1 MQTAVI
7 QGAISAVCIQNALA
21 DGGQRDM
28 PSFDYDLAIIGAGS
42 GGLTAARLA
51 RFFAKRVVLIDKE
64 RLGGDCLHYGCVPSK
79 ALIKASRVAHEA
91 ATATRWGLSVQ
102 RVPTGLTAIN
112 ARVRQA
118 ITDIGKLDDVEVLS
132 ELGVDVLLGGATFRD
147 PHTLSVGGD
156 SEDRAIT
163 AKFVLIASGSRP
175 AVPDVEGLAEVG
187 YLTNED
193 VFDLSDLPGRLAVIG
208 GGPIGV
214 ELAQAL
220 HRLGSTV
227 TVLQRGPHLIPR
239 DDAEMIDLLEG
250 QFTDEGIDLR
260 LNTSPVAAHRDGGDI
275 VLTLGDGELRVDQ
288 ILCAVGRV
296 PTVESLG
303 LDAAGVT
310 INARGI
316 AVNELLQTNQSHI
329 YAVGDVTG
337 GPAFTHYAGHQAAHA
352 VRNIFVP
359 IKAKFA
365 PGHLPWV
372 TFTDPEIAHVGRTEA
387 EVRAAGDTY
396 EIVRFPY
403 SHNERAVTD
412 AEPVG
417 LMKFLIDG
425 KRRLIGA
432 HIAGHCAGEL
442 INELTLA
449 MNNDL
454 SVEAIIS
461 SIHAYPTYSF
471 AIPIALY
478 DYALNENPSTAAR
491 VGRFL
496 SRLT

>member
-1 MQTAVI
+1 MA
-7 QGAISAVCIQNALA
+7 
-21 DGGQRDM
+21 
-28 PSFDYDLAIIGAGS
+28 SFDYDLAIIGAGS
-42 GGLTAARLA
+42 AGLTAARVG
-51 RFFAKRVVLIDKE
+51 RFFAKRIALIDKD

-79 ALIKASRVAHEA
+79 ALIKASRVAHET
-91 ATATRWGLSVQ
+91 ATAGRWGLPAQPVATDLAA
-102 RVPTGLTAIN
+102 VN
-112 ARVRQA
+112 ARVHQA
-118 ITDIGKLDDVEVLS
+118 ITEISKLDDTAVLS

-147 PHTLSVGGD
+147 PHTLHVGD
-156 SEDRAIT
+156 HDIT

-175 AVPDVEGLAEVG
+175 AVPDIDGLAEVG

-193 VFDLSDLPGRLAVIG
+193 VFDLGALPDRLAVIG

-220 HRLGSTV
+220 HRLGSAV
-227 TVLQRGPHLIPR
+227 TVIQRGPHLLPR
-239 DDAEMIDLLEG
+239 DDTDLIDILERH
-250 QFTDEGIDLR
+250 FTDEGIDVR
-260 LNTSPVAAHRDGGDI
+260 CDTRSTAARRDGADT
-275 VLTLGDGELRVDQ
+275 VLSLGADELRVDA
-288 ILCAVGRV
+288 ILCAIGRV
-296 PTVESLG
+296 PNVETLG
-303 LDAAGVT
+303 LDAAGIT
-310 INARGI
+310 TNNHGI
-316 AVNELLQTNQSHI
+316 TVNHQLQTSQPHI

-359 IKAKFA
+359 IKAAFS

-372 TFTDPEIAHVGRTEA
+372 TFTDPEIAHVGKTET

-396 EIVRFPY
+396 EVIRFPY
-403 SHNERAVTD
+403 SHNERAVTE
-412 AEPVG
+412 AETVG
-417 LMKFLIDG
+417 LMKFLINS

-432 HIAGHCAGEL
+432 HIAGHAAGEM
-442 INELTLA
+442 INELTRA

-454 SVEAIIS
+454 TVDAIIS

-478 DYALNENPSTAAR
+478 DYVLTHNPSTAAK

-496 SRLT
+496 SHLT

>member
-1 MQTAVI
+1 
-7 QGAISAVCIQNALA
+7 
-21 DGGQRDM
+21 M

-42 GGLTAARLA
+42 GGLTAARVG
-51 RFFAKRVVLIDKE
+51 RFFAKRVALIDKD
-64 RLGGDCLHYGCVPSK
+64 RLGGDCLNYGCVPSK
-79 ALIKASRVAHEA
+79 ALIKASRVAHET
-91 ATATRWGLSVQ
+91 ATAQRWGLPARLVSTDLAAV
-102 RVPTGLTAIN
+102 N

-118 ITDIGKLDDVEVLS
+118 ITEVGKLDDAEVLA
-132 ELGVDVLLGGATFRD
+132 ELGVDVLFGGTSFHD
-147 PHTLSVGGD
+147 PHTLRVGD
-156 SEDRAIT
+156 QHIT

-175 AVPDVEGLAEVG
+175 AVPDIDGLAEVG
-187 YLTNED
+187 FLTNED
-193 VFDLSDLPGRLAVIG
+193 VFDLNNLPGHLAVIG

-214 ELAQAL
+214 ELAQAF

-227 TVLQRGPHLIPR
+227 TVLQRGTHLIPR
-239 DDAEMIDLLEG
+239 DDAEVIDILER
-250 QFTDEGIDLR
+250 QFADEGIDVRCNTR
-260 LNTSPVAAHRDGGDI
+260 LNAVRREGGDI
-275 VLTLGDGELRVDQ
+275 VLTMDDGELRVDE
-288 ILCAVGRV
+288 ISCAVGRV
-296 PTVESLG
+296 PNTEALA
-303 LDAAGVT
+303 LDAADVST
-310 INARGI
+310 TKQGI
-316 AVNELLQTNQSHI
+316 AINNLLQTSQPHI
-329 YAVGDVTG
+329 YAAGDVTG

-359 IKAKFA
+359 IKAAFS

-387 EVRAAGDTY
+387 EARAAGGTC
-396 EIVRFPY
+396 EVIRFPY
-403 SHNERAVTD
+403 SHNERAVTE
-412 AEPVG
+412 AETVG

-425 KRRLIGA
+425 KRRLIGV
-432 HIAGHCAGEL
+432 HIAGHCAGEM

-454 SVEAIIS
+454 TVDAIIS

-478 DYALNENPSTAAR
+478 DYALTHNPSTTAK

>member
-1 MQTAVI
+1 
-7 QGAISAVCIQNALA
+7 
-21 DGGQRDM
+21 M

-42 GGLTAARLA
+42 AGLTAARVA
-51 RFFAKRVVLIDKE
+51 RFFAKRVALIDKD
-64 RLGGDCLHYGCVPSK
+64 RLGGDCLHFGCVPSK
-79 ALIKASRVAHEA
+79 ALIKSSRVAHEA
-91 ATATRWGLSVQ
+91 ATAQRWGLCAQSLPKGIAAV
-102 RVPTGLTAIN
+102 N
-112 ARVRQA
+112 ARVHHA
-118 ITDIGKLDDVEVLS
+118 VTEIGKLDDAEVLS
-132 ELGVDVLLGGATFRD
+132 GLGVDVLLGGATFRD
-147 PHTLSVGGD
+147 PHTLRIGTGD
-156 SEDRAIT
+156 STGRDIT

-175 AVPDVEGLAEVG
+175 AVPHIDGLAEVG

-193 VFDLSDLPGRLAVIG
+193 VFDLSELPDRLAVIG
-208 GGPIGV
+208 GGPIGA

-239 DDAEMIDLLEG
+239 DDADSIDVLER
-250 QFTDEGIDLR
+250 QFAGEGIDVR
-260 LNTSPVAAHRDGGDI
+260 CNTQPRAARREDGDI
-275 VLTLGDGELRVDQ
+275 VLAVGPPELQGELRVDAV
-288 ILCAVGRV
+288 LCAVGRV
-296 PTVESLG
+296 PNLEMLG
-303 LDAAGVT
+303 LDVAGIAT
-310 INARGI
+310 NERGI
-316 AVNELLQTNQSHI
+316 AVNKRLQTSRPHI

-359 IKAKFA
+359 IKAAFS
-365 PGHLPWV
+365 PGYLPWV

-387 EVRAAGDTY
+387 EVRAAGDTC
-396 EIVRFPY
+396 EVIRFPY

-417 LMKFLIDG
+417 LMKFLINSR
-425 KRRLIGA
+425 RRLIGA
-432 HIAGHCAGEL
+432 HIAGQCAGEM

-454 SVEAIIS
+454 TVDAIIG

-478 DYALNENPSTAAR
+478 DYALTQKPSRAAK

>member
-1 MQTAVI
+1 
-7 QGAISAVCIQNALA
+7 
-21 DGGQRDM
+21 M

-51 RFFAKRVVLIDKE
+51 RFFAKRVALIDKD

-91 ATATRWGLSVQ
+91 ATAQRWGLSAQ
-102 RVPTGLTAIN
+102 PLNNGLASVN
-112 ARVRQA
+112 ARVQRA
-118 ITDIGKLDDVEVLS
+118 IADIGKLDDTAALS

-147 PHTLSVGGD
+147 PHTLRVA
-156 SEDRAIT
+156 DRDIT
-163 AKFVLIASGSRP
+163 AKFLLIASGSSP
-175 AVPDVEGLAEVG
+175 AVPAIEGLAEVG

-193 VFDLSDLPGRLAVIG
+193 VFDLSDIPDRLAVIG

-214 ELAQAL
+214 ELAQAF

-239 DDAEMIDLLEG
+239 DDTEIIDVLERQFAE
-250 QFTDEGIDLR
+250 EGIDVR
-260 LNTSPVAAHRDGGDI
+260 LDTRLHAVRRDGADT
-275 VLTLGDGELRVDQ
+275 VLTLDGGQLRVDKV
-288 ILCAVGRV
+288 LCAVGRI
-296 PTVESLG
+296 PNTESLG

-310 INARGI
+310 ANERGI
-316 AVNELLQTNQSHI
+316 AVNELLQTDQPHI

-372 TFTDPEIAHVGRTEA
+372 TFTDPEMAHVGHTEEQA
-387 EVRAAGDTY
+387 RAAGDTF
-396 EIVRFPY
+396 EVVRFPY

-432 HIAGHCAGEL
+432 HIAGHCAGEM

-454 SVEAIIS
+454 TVDAIIN

-478 DYALNENPSTAAR
+478 DYTLTENPSTAAK

>member
-1 MQTAVI
+1 
-7 QGAISAVCIQNALA
+7 
-21 DGGQRDM
+21 
-28 PSFDYDLAIIGAGS
+28 

-51 RFFAKRVVLIDKE
+51 RFFAKRVALIDKD

-79 ALIKASRVAHEA
+79 ALIKASRVAHES
-91 ATATRWGLSVQ
+91 ATAQRWGLTAQ
-102 RVPTGLTAIN
+102 RRPAGLAAVN
-112 ARVRQA
+112 ARVQQA
-118 ITDIGKLDDVEVLS
+118 IADVGKLDDVLALS

-147 PHTLSVGGD
+147 PHTLRVG
-156 SEDRAIT
+156 DRDIT
-163 AKFVLIASGSRP
+163 AKFILIASGSRP
-175 AVPDVEGLAEVG
+175 AVPDIDGLTDVG

-214 ELAQAL
+214 ELAQAF

-227 TVLQRGPHLIPR
+227 TVLQRGPSLIPR
-239 DDAEMIDLLEG
+239 DDAEMIDILEL
-250 QFTDEGIDLR
+250 QFADEGIDVR
-260 LNTSPVAAHRDGGDI
+260 LDTSLHTVHRHGADN
-275 VLTLGDGELRVDQ
+275 VLTLGSPFDAEELRVDA

-296 PTVESLG
+296 PNVEMLG
-303 LDAAGVT
+303 LDAVGVT
-310 INARGI
+310 TSARGI
-316 AVNELLQTNQSHI
+316 VVNDLLQTNHSHI

-387 EVRAAGDTY
+387 EVRAAGNTC
-396 EIVRFPY
+396 EIIRFPY

-417 LMKFLIDG
+417 MIKLLVNG

-432 HIAGHCAGEL
+432 HIAGHCAGEM

-454 SVEAIIS
+454 TVDAIIG

-478 DYALNENPSTAAR
+478 DYALTENPSTAAR

>member
-1 MQTAVI
+1 LDT
-7 QGAISAVCIQNALA
+7 SH
-21 DGGQRDM
+21 
-28 PSFDYDLAIIGAGS
+28 LAIIGAGS
-42 GGLTAARLA
+42 AGLTAARLA
-51 RFFAKRVVLIDKE
+51 RFFAKRVALIDKD

-91 ATATRWGLSVQ
+91 ATAHRWGLSAQ
-102 RVPTGLTAIN
+102 RLDNGIAAVN
-112 ARVRQA
+112 ARVSQA
-118 ITDIGKLDDVEVLS
+118 VTEIGKLDDADILS

-147 PHTLSVGGD
+147 PHTLRV
-156 SEDRAIT
+156 EDRDIT

-175 AVPDVEGLAEVG
+175 AVPDIEGLAEVG

-193 VFDLSDLPGRLAVIG
+193 VFDLTDLPGRLAVIG

-214 ELAQAL
+214 ELGQAL

-227 TVLQRGPHLIPR
+227 TVLHNGPHLIPR
-239 DDAEMIDLLEG
+239 DDTDMIGALQR
-250 QFTDEGIDLR
+250 QFTAEGIDVR
-260 LNTSPVAAHRDGGDI
+260 LDTRIRAARREGGDV
-275 VLTLGDGELRVDQ
+275 VLTLDPDELRVDA
-288 ILCAVGRV
+288 ILGAVGRV
-296 PTVESLG
+296 PNVESLG
-303 LDAAGVT
+303 LDAAGVST
-310 INARGI
+310 NDRGI
-316 AVNELLQTNQSHI
+316 AVNDLLQTNQSHI

-359 IKAKFA
+359 VKAKFS

-372 TFTDPEIAHVGRTEA
+372 TFTDPEIAHVGRTET
-387 EVRAAGDTY
+387 EIRAAGDTC

-412 AEPVG
+412 AETVG

-425 KRRLIGA
+425 KRRLLGA
-432 HIAGHCAGEL
+432 HIAGHNAGEM

-454 SVEAIIS
+454 TVDAIIG

-478 DYALNENPSTAAR
+478 DYALTQHPSTTAK

>member
-1 MQTAVI
+1 
-7 QGAISAVCIQNALA
+7 
-21 DGGQRDM
+21 M

-42 GGLTAARLA
+42 AGLTAARLA
-51 RFFAKRVVLIDKE
+51 RFFGKRVALIDKD
-64 RLGGDCLHYGCVPSK
+64 RLGGDCLNYGCVPSK

-91 ATATRWGLSVQ
+91 ATAQRWGLSAQHLPKDLAAV
-102 RVPTGLTAIN
+102 N
-112 ARVRQA
+112 ARVQHA
-118 ITDIGKLDDVEVLS
+118 VTEIGKLDDAEVLS
-132 ELGVDVLLGGATFRD
+132 ALGVDVLLGGAAFRD
-147 PHTLSVGGD
+147 PHTLSVG
-156 SEDRAIT
+156 DRDIT

-175 AVPDVEGLAEVG
+175 SVPDIEGLAEVG

-193 VFDLSDLPGRLAVIG
+193 VFDLSRLPGRLAVIG

-239 DDAEMIDLLEG
+239 DDTDMVDVLER
-250 QFTDEGIDLR
+250 QFADEGIDVR
-260 LNTSPVAAHRDGGDI
+260 LATRPSAVRREGEDI
-275 VLTLGDGELRVDQ
+275 VLSVDPHELRVDA

-296 PTVESLG
+296 PNVETLG
-303 LDAAGVT
+303 LDAAGVST
-310 INARGI
+310 NDRGI
-316 AVNELLQTNQSHI
+316 PVNDLLQTNQSHI

-359 IKAKFA
+359 VKAKFS

-387 EVRAAGDTY
+387 EIRAAGDTC
-396 EIVRFPY
+396 EIIRFPY
-403 SHNERAVTD
+403 THNERAVTD
-412 AEPVG
+412 AETVG

-425 KRRLIGA
+425 KRRLLGA
-432 HIAGHCAGEL
+432 HIAGQCAGEM

-454 SVEAIIS
+454 TVDAIIS

-478 DYALNENPSTAAR
+478 DYALTQNPSTTAK

>member
-1 MQTAVI
+1 VA
-7 QGAISAVCIQNALA
+7 
-21 DGGQRDM
+21 
-28 PSFDYDLAIIGAGS
+28 
-42 GGLTAARLA
+42 
-51 RFFAKRVVLIDKE
+51 LIDKD

-79 ALIKASRVAHEA
+79 ALIKASRVAHEN
-91 ATATRWGLSVQ
+91 ATAQRWGLAPQ
-102 RVPTGLTAIN
+102 RRTAGLAGVN
-112 ARVRQA
+112 ARVQQA
-118 ITDIGKLDDVEVLS
+118 IADVGKLDDVLALS
-132 ELGVDVLLGGATFRD
+132 ELGVDVLLGGARFRD
-147 PHTLSVGGD
+147 PHTLHVG
-156 SEDRAIT
+156 DRDIT
-163 AKFVLIASGSRP
+163 AKFILIASGSRP
-175 AVPDVEGLAEVG
+175 AVPDINGLGAVG

-214 ELAQAL
+214 ELAQAF

-227 TVLQRGPHLIPR
+227 TVLQCGPHLIPR
-239 DDAEMIDLLEG
+239 DDAEMIDILEH
-250 QFTDEGIDLR
+250 QFADEGIDVR
-260 LNTSPVAAHRDGGDI
+260 LDTSLTAVRRHGGDN
-275 VLTLGDGELRVDQ
+275 VLTLGRPFDADELRVDA

-296 PTVESLG
+296 PNVEMLG

-310 INARGI
+310 TTARGI
-316 AVNELLQTNQSHI
+316 VINDLLQTNQSHI

-372 TFTDPEIAHVGRTEA
+372 TFTDPEIAHVGHTEA
-387 EVRAAGDTY
+387 EVRAAGDTC
-396 EIVRFPY
+396 EIIRFPY

-417 LMKFLIDG
+417 LIKLLIDG

-432 HIAGHCAGEL
+432 HIAGHCAGEM

-454 SVEAIIS
+454 TVDAIIG

-478 DYALNENPSTAAR
+478 DYALTENPSTAAR

>member
-1 MQTAVI
+1 MAGTTV
-7 QGAISAVCIQNALA
+7 S
-21 DGGQRDM
+21 
-28 PSFDYDLAIIGAGS
+28 SFDYDLAIIGAGS
-42 GGLTAARLA
+42 AGLTAARLA
-51 RFFAKRVVLIDKE
+51 RFFGKRVALIDND

-79 ALIKASRVAHEA
+79 ALIKASRVAYEA
-91 ATATRWGLSVQ
+91 ATAQRWGLSAQ
-102 RVPTGLTAIN
+102 RLPKGLAAVN
-112 ARVRQA
+112 VRVRQA
-118 ITDIGKLDDVEVLS
+118 VDDVGELDDAVMLS

-147 PHTLSVGGD
+147 PHTLRVAERD
-156 SEDRAIT
+156 VT

-175 AVPDVEGLAEVG
+175 AVPHVEGLAEVG

-193 VFDLSDLPGRLAVIG
+193 VFDLSDLPERLAVIG

-239 DDAEMIDLLEG
+239 DDTDMIDVLER
-250 QFTDEGIDLR
+250 QFAAEGIDVR
-260 LNTSPVAAHRDGGDI
+260 LGTRPSAARREGEDI
-275 VLTLGDGELRVDQ
+275 VLTLGDEALRVDAV
-288 ILCAVGRV
+288 LCAVGRV
-296 PTVESLG
+296 PNVETLG
-303 LDAAGVT
+303 LGAAGIGSSHRGIT
-310 INARGI
+310 INKR
-316 AVNELLQTNQSHI
+316 LQTNQSHI

-359 IKAKFA
+359 VKAAFA
-365 PGHLPWV
+365 SGHLPWV
-372 TFTDPEIAHVGRTEA
+372 TFTDPEIAHVGRTETQL
-387 EVRAAGDTY
+387 RAAGDTCD
-396 EIVRFPY
+396 IIRFPY
-403 SHNERAVTD
+403 THNERAVTD

-417 LMKFLIDG
+417 LMKFLIDD
-425 KRRLIGA
+425 KRRLVGA
-432 HIAGHCAGEL
+432 HIAGQCAGEM

-454 SVEAIIS
+454 TVDAIIG

-478 DYALNENPSTAAR
+478 DYALTQKPSMAAR
-491 VGRFL
+491 IGRFL

>member
-1 MQTAVI
+1 MTDA
-7 QGAISAVCIQNALA
+7 SA
-21 DGGQRDM
+21 D
-28 PSFDYDLAIIGAGS
+28 
-42 GGLTAARLA
+42 
-51 RFFAKRVVLIDKE
+51 
-64 RLGGDCLHYGCVPSK
+64 
-79 ALIKASRVAHEA
+79 
-91 ATATRWGLSVQ
+91 
-102 RVPTGLTAIN
+102 
-112 ARVRQA
+112 
-118 ITDIGKLDDVEVLS
+118 
-132 ELGVDVLLGGATFRD
+132 
-147 PHTLSVGGD
+147 
-156 SEDRAIT
+156 
-163 AKFVLIASGSRP
+163 
-175 AVPDVEGLAEVG
+175 
-187 YLTNED
+187 
-193 VFDLSDLPGRLAVIG
+193 
-208 GGPIGV
+208 
-214 ELAQAL
+214 
-220 HRLGSTV
+220 
-227 TVLQRGPHLIPR
+227 
-239 DDAEMIDLLEG
+239 
-250 QFTDEGIDLR
+250 
-260 LNTSPVAAHRDGGDI
+260 
-275 VLTLGDGELRVDQ
+275 RVDR

-303 LDAAGVT
+303 LDSAGVT
-310 INARGI
+310 TTAQGI
-316 AVNELLQTNQSHI
+316 PVNDLLQTNQSHI

-359 IKAKFA
+359 IKAKFS

-387 EVRAAGDTY
+387 EARAAGDTCQ
-396 EIVRFPY
+396 IVRFPY

-454 SVEAIIS
+454 TIDAIIS
-461 SIHAYPTYSF
+461 SIHTYPTYSF

-478 DYALNENPSTAAR
+478 DYALTENPSTAAK

-496 SRLT
+496 SRLTQASHLTLVVIISRPWLTTTSSVCALPCSGCASPCTTPSPGPSSSDGSGYRNWPRGRTTGGTPPTPCEHWRTTGLAS

>member
-1 MQTAVI
+1 
-7 QGAISAVCIQNALA
+7 
-21 DGGQRDM
+21 M
-28 PSFDYDLAIIGAGS
+28 PSFDYDLAIIGGGS

-51 RFFAKRVVLIDKE
+51 RFFGKRVALIDKE
-64 RLGGDCLHYGCVPSK
+64 QVGGDCLHYGCVPSK

-91 ATATRWGLSVQ
+91 ATAQRWGLSAQPVNN
-102 RVPTGLTAIN
+102 GLAAVN
-112 ARVRQA
+112 ARVQRA
-118 ITDIGKLDDVEVLS
+118 ISDVGKLDDTAALS
-132 ELGVDVLLGGATFRD
+132 ELGVDVLLGGTTFSD
-147 PHTLSVGGD
+147 PHTLRLI
-156 SEDRAIT
+156 DRDIT

-175 AVPDVEGLAEVG
+175 AVPPTEGLAEVG

-239 DDAEMIDLLEG
+239 DDAETIDVLER
-250 QFTDEGIDLR
+250 QFADDGIDVRLDARLR
-260 LNTSPVAAHRDGGDI
+260 AVHRDGADT
-275 VLTLGDGELRVDQ
+275 VLTLDDGELRVDE

-296 PTVESLG
+296 PNVESLG
-303 LDAAGVT
+303 LDAAGVAT
-310 INARGI
+310 NQRGI
-316 AVNELLQTNQSHI
+316 TVNELLQTNQPHI

-359 IKAKFA
+359 IKAKFT

-372 TFTDPEIAHVGRTEA
+372 TFTDPEIAHVGRTEEQA
-387 EVRAAGDTY
+387 RAAGDTFQV
-396 EIVRFPY
+396 IRFPY

-432 HIAGHCAGEL
+432 HIAGQCAGEM

-449 MNNDL
+449 MNNGLTVD
-454 SVEAIIS
+454 AIIN

-478 DYALNENPSTAAR
+478 DYALTENPSTAAR

>member
-1 MQTAVI
+1 
-7 QGAISAVCIQNALA
+7 
-21 DGGQRDM
+21 M
-28 PSFDYDLAIIGAGS
+28 PSYEYDLAIIGAGS
-42 GGLTAARLA
+42 GGLTAARVG
-51 RFFAKRVVLIDKE
+51 RFFAKRVALIDKD
-64 RLGGDCLHYGCVPSK
+64 RLGGDCLNYGCVPSK
-79 ALIKASRVAHEA
+79 ALIKASRVAHDT
-91 ATATRWGLSVQ
+91 ATAQRWGLPPRQVA
-102 RVPTGLTAIN
+102 TDLAAIN
-112 ARVRQA
+112 VRVQQA
-118 ITDIGKLDDVEVLS
+118 ITEIGKLDDAEVLA
-132 ELGVDVLLGGATFRD
+132 ELGVDVLLGGARFRD
-147 PHTLSVGGD
+147 PHTLRVG
-156 SEDRAIT
+156 DRDIT
-163 AKFVLIASGSRP
+163 AKYVLIASGSRP
-175 AVPDVEGLAEVG
+175 AIPDINGLAEVG
-187 YLTNED
+187 FLTNED
-193 VFDLSDLPGRLAVIG
+193 VFDLDDLPSRLAVIG

-220 HRLGSTV
+220 HRLGAGV

-239 DDAEMIDLLEG
+239 DDTDMIDILERRFAG
-250 QFTDEGIDLR
+250 EGIDVR
-260 LNTSPVAAHRDGGDI
+260 CNTRPSTVRREGGDV
-275 VLTLGDGELRVDQ
+275 VLTLEGSELRADQ
-288 ILCAVGRV
+288 ILCAVGRM
-296 PTVESLG
+296 PNVEALG

-310 INARGI
+310 TNDRGI
-316 AVNELLQTNQSHI
+316 AINNLLQTSQPHI
-329 YAVGDVTG
+329 YAAGDVTG

-359 IKAKFA
+359 IKAAFS

-387 EVRAAGDTY
+387 EVRADGGSC
-396 EIVRFPY
+396 EVIRFPY
-403 SHNERAVTD
+403 SHNERAVTE
-412 AEPVG
+412 AETVG

-432 HIAGHCAGEL
+432 HIAGHSAGEM

-454 SVEAIIS
+454 TVDAIIS

-478 DYALNENPSTAAR
+478 DYALTHNPSTTAK

>member
-1 MQTAVI
+1 
-7 QGAISAVCIQNALA
+7 
-21 DGGQRDM
+21 M
-28 PSFDYDLAIIGAGS
+28 PSFEYDLAIIGAGS

-51 RFFAKRVVLIDKE
+51 RFFAKRVALIDKDQ
-64 RLGGDCLHYGCVPSK
+64 LGGDCLHYGCVPSK
-79 ALIKASRVAHEA
+79 ALIKASRVAHET
-91 ATATRWGLSVQ
+91 ATAQRWGLSPGQGAVDLGM
-102 RVPTGLTAIN
+102 VNG
-112 ARVRQA
+112 RVRQA
-118 ITDIGKLDDVEVLS
+118 VTEIGELDSAEMLG
-132 ELGVDVLLGGATFRD
+132 ELGVDVLLGGASFRD
-147 PHTLSVGGD
+147 PHTLRAGD
-156 SEDRAIT
+156 RDIT
-163 AKFVLIASGSRP
+163 AKFILIASGSRP
-175 AVPDVEGLAEVG
+175 SVPDIEGLAEVG

-193 VFDLSDLPGRLAVIG
+193 VFDLGRLPDRLVVIG

-220 HRLGSTV
+220 HRLGAHV

-239 DDAEMIDLLEG
+239 DDADMIDVLER
-250 QFTDEGIDLR
+250 QFSSERIDVRPHTRAGSVRRAGGELI
-260 LNTSPVAAHRDGGDI
+260 LSLHSPDGG
-275 VLTLGDGELRVDQ
+275 GELRADA
-288 ILCAVGRV
+288 ILCAVGREPAV
-296 PTVESLG
+296 DSLG

-310 INARGI
+310 ATKAGI
-316 AVNELLQTNQSHI
+316 GVNDLLQTNQPHI
-329 YAVGDVTG
+329 YAAGDVTG
-337 GPAFTHYAGHQAAHA
+337 GPAFTHYAGYQAAHA

-359 IKAKFA
+359 IKAAFS
-365 PGHLPWV
+365 PGYLPWV

-387 EVRAAGDTY
+387 EVRAAGGTC
-396 EIVRFPY
+396 EIIRFPY

-412 AEPVG
+412 ASPVG

-432 HIAGHCAGEL
+432 HIAGQSAGEM

-454 SVEAIIS
+454 TVDAIIS

-478 DYALNENPSTAAR
+478 DYALTHNPSTAAR

>member
-1 MQTAVI
+1 
-7 QGAISAVCIQNALA
+7 
-21 DGGQRDM
+21 M
-28 PSFDYDLAIIGAGS
+28 PSFEYDLAIIGAGS
-42 GGLTAARLA
+42 GGLTAARVG
-51 RFFAKRVVLIDKE
+51 RFFAKRVALIDKD
-64 RLGGDCLHYGCVPSK
+64 RLGGDCLNYGCVPSK

-91 ATATRWGLSVQ
+91 STAHRWGLSAR
-102 RVPTGLTAIN
+102 RVFTDLAAVN
-112 ARVRQA
+112 ARVQQA
-118 ITDIGKLDDVEVLS
+118 ITEIGKLDDAEVLA

-147 PHTLSVGGD
+147 PHTLQVG
-156 SEDRAIT
+156 DRDIT
-163 AKFVLIASGSRP
+163 AKFVMIASGSRP
-175 AVPDVEGLAEVG
+175 AVPDIDGLAEVG
-187 YLTNED
+187 FLTNED
-193 VFDLSDLPGRLAVIG
+193 VFDLEDLPGRLAVIG

-239 DDAEMIDLLEG
+239 DDPDMIDILER
-250 QFTDEGIDLR
+250 QFTDEGIDVR
-260 LNTSPVAAHRDGGDI
+260 CNVRPSAVRREGGDV
-275 VLTLGDGELRVDQ
+275 VLTIGDSELRVDS

-296 PTVESLG
+296 PNVTSLG
-303 LDAAGVT
+303 LDAAGIT
-310 INARGI
+310 TNDRGI
-316 AVNELLQTNQSHI
+316 AINNLLQTSQPHI

-359 IKAKFA
+359 IKGAFS

-372 TFTDPEIAHVGRTEA
+372 TFTDPEIAHVGRTET
-387 EVRAAGDTY
+387 EVRAAGDTC
-396 EIVRFPY
+396 EVIRFPY
-403 SHNERAVTD
+403 SHNERAVTEAD
-412 AEPVG
+412 TVG
-417 LMKFLIDG
+417 AMKFLIDR

-432 HIAGHCAGEL
+432 HVAGHCAGEM

-454 SVEAIIS
+454 TVDAIIS

-478 DYALNENPSTAAR
+478 DYVLTHNPSTAAK

>member
-1 MQTAVI
+1 
-7 QGAISAVCIQNALA
+7 
-21 DGGQRDM
+21 M

-42 GGLTAARLA
+42 AGLTAARLA
-51 RFFAKRVVLIDKE
+51 RFFAKRVALIDKD

-91 ATATRWGLSVQ
+91 ATAHRWGLSAQ
-102 RVPTGLTAIN
+102 RLDNGIAAVN
-112 ARVRQA
+112 ARVSQA
-118 ITDIGKLDDVEVLS
+118 VTEIGKLDDAEILS

-147 PHTLSVGGD
+147 PHTLRV
-156 SEDRAIT
+156 EDRDIT

-175 AVPDVEGLAEVG
+175 AVPDIEGLAEVG

-193 VFDLSDLPGRLAVIG
+193 VFDLTDLPGRLAVIG

-227 TVLQRGPHLIPR
+227 TVLQKGPHLIPR
-239 DDAEMIDLLEG
+239 DDTDMIEALQR
-250 QFTDEGIDLR
+250 QFTAEGIDVR
-260 LNTSPVAAHRDGGDI
+260 LDTRSRAVRREGGEV
-275 VLTLGDGELRVDQ
+275 VLSLDPDELRVDA

-296 PTVESLG
+296 PNVESLG
-303 LDAAGVT
+303 LDAAGVST
-310 INARGI
+310 NDRGI
-316 AVNELLQTNQSHI
+316 AVNDLLQTNQSHI

-359 IKAKFA
+359 VKAKFS

-372 TFTDPEIAHVGRTEA
+372 TFTDPEIAHVGRTET
-387 EVRAAGDTY
+387 EIRAAGDTC
-396 EIVRFPY
+396 EIIRFPY

-412 AEPVG
+412 AETIG

-425 KRRLIGA
+425 KRRLLGA
-432 HIAGHCAGEL
+432 HIAGHNAGEM

-454 SVEAIIS
+454 TVEAIIG

-478 DYALNENPSTAAR
+478 DYALTQHPSTTAK

>member
-1 MQTAVI
+1 
-7 QGAISAVCIQNALA
+7 
-21 DGGQRDM
+21 M
-28 PSFDYDLAIIGAGS
+28 PSFEYDLAIIGAGS

-51 RFFAKRVVLIDKE
+51 RFFGKRVALIDKD

-91 ATATRWGLSVQ
+91 ATADRWGLSVQ
-102 RVPTGLTAIN
+102 RVPAGLAAVN
-112 ARVRQA
+112 ARVQQA
-118 ITDIGKLDDVEVLS
+118 IADIGKLDDVMALS

-147 PHTLSVGGD
+147 PHTLRVGARD
-156 SEDRAIT
+156 IT

-175 AVPDVEGLAEVG
+175 AIPDVEGLAEVG
-187 YLTNED
+187 FLTNED

-239 DDAEMIDLLEG
+239 DDIEVIEILER
-250 QFTDEGIDLR
+250 QFTAEGIDVR
-260 LNTSPVAAHRDGGDI
+260 LDTRLSGVRRDGGEI

-296 PTVESLG
+296 PSVESLG

-310 INARGI
+310 TNARGI
-316 AVNELLQTNQSHI
+316 AVNDLLQTNQSHI

-359 IKAKFA
+359 IKVKFA

-387 EVRAAGDTY
+387 QVRASGDTC

-403 SHNERAVTD
+403 SRNERAVTD

-417 LMKFLIDG
+417 LMKFLIDRR
-425 KRRLIGA
+425 RRLVGA

-454 SVEAIIS
+454 TVDAIIS

-478 DYALNENPSTAAR
+478 DYALTENPSIAAK

>member
-1 MQTAVI
+1 
-7 QGAISAVCIQNALA
+7 
-21 DGGQRDM
+21 M

-51 RFFAKRVVLIDKE
+51 RFFAKRVALIDKD

-91 ATATRWGLSVQ
+91 ATAQRWGLSARPVNNGLAAVNTRVQ
-102 RVPTGLTAIN
+102 
-112 ARVRQA
+112 QA
-118 ITDIGKLDDVEVLS
+118 ITDIGKLDDVLALS
-132 ELGVDVLLGGATFRD
+132 ELGVDVLLGGATFCD
-147 PHTLSVGGD
+147 PHTLRAGD
-156 SEDRAIT
+156 REIT
-163 AKFVLIASGSRP
+163 AKFVLIASGSGP

-220 HRLGSTV
+220 HRLGSAV

-239 DDAEMIDLLEG
+239 DDAEMIEILER
-250 QFTDEGIDLR
+250 QFTAEGIDLR
-260 LNTSPVAAHRDGGDI
+260 LDTRLSGVHRDGADK
-275 VLTLGDGELRVDQ
+275 VLMLGDDELRVDE
-288 ILCAVGRV
+288 ILCAIGRT

-303 LDAAGVT
+303 LDAAGVIST
-310 INARGI
+310 PRGI
-316 AVNELLQTNQSHI
+316 PVNELLQTNQSHI

-387 EVRAAGDTY
+387 ELRAAGDTC

-432 HIAGHCAGEL
+432 HIAGQCAGEL

-454 SVEAIIS
+454 TVDAIIG

-478 DYALNENPSTAAR
+478 DYALTENPSTAAK

>member
-1 MQTAVI
+1 
-7 QGAISAVCIQNALA
+7 
-21 DGGQRDM
+21 M
-28 PSFDYDLAIIGAGS
+28 PSFEYDLAIIGAGS
-42 GGLTAARLA
+42 GGLTAARLG
-51 RFFAKRVVLIDKE
+51 RFFAKRVALIDKD

-91 ATATRWGLSVQ
+91 ATAARWGLSVQ
-102 RVPTGLTAIN
+102 PVQAGLAAVN
-112 ARVRQA
+112 ARVQRA
-118 ITDIGKLDDVEVLS
+118 IADIGKLDDVEALS
-132 ELGVDVLLGGATFRD
+132 EIGVDVLLGGATFRD
-147 PHTLSVGGD
+147 PHTLHVGDGHSGGRD
-156 SEDRAIT
+156 IT

-175 AVPDVEGLAEVG
+175 AVPDIEGLAEVG

-193 VFDLSDLPGRLAVIG
+193 VFDLTDLPARLAVIG

-239 DDAEMIDLLEG
+239 DDAELIEILER
-250 QFTDEGIDLR
+250 QFAAEGIDVR
-260 LNTSPVAAHRDGGDI
+260 LDTRLSGVRRDGGDI
-275 VLTLGDGELRVDQ
+275 VLTLRDGELRVDQ

-303 LDAAGVT
+303 LDAAGVAR
-310 INARGI
+310 NQRGI

-359 IKAKFA
+359 IKAKFS

-387 EVRAAGDTY
+387 EVRAAGDTC

-454 SVEAIIS
+454 TVDAIIG

-478 DYALNENPSTAAR
+478 DYALTENPSTAAR